1 MKAVKSTLNSWQEQ
15 ACEPG
20 PQCNLKW
27 RRGVA
32 TSSFMSTFR
41 NGAKL
46 KVVMTDKKPDE
57 TRGGGQLGGPPHA
70 HSTGRQAVT
79 SGATDRA
86 RVQKQV

>member
-57 TRGGGQLGGPPHA
+57 TVVDAGWWAAGW
-70 HSTGRQAVT
+70 
-79 SGATDRA
+79 ATPCPLCWKA
-86 RVQKQV
+86 GSNFWGY